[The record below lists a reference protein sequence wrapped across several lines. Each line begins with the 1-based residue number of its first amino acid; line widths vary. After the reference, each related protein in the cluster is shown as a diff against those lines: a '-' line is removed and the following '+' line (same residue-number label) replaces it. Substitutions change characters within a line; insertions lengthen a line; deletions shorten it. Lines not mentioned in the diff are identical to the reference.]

1 MDKLQMS
8 SIDLARTNIQVN
20 ELNKKIGDTK
30 PPEEGKKALGKDSFL
45 KLLVTQLQHQDPT
58 KPMED
63 REFIAQMAQ
72 FSSLEQITNL
82 NREIK
87 SLLKS
92 SESSMAYGIL
102 GKRVDSYSPLT
113 KKVVSGIA
121 ESVKY
126 AGDQVRVMVGK
137 NEVSLSDINA
147 VHHVEKNSTI
157 DVKK

>member
-1 MDKLQMS
+1 MNKLQMS
-8 SIDLARTNIQVN
+8 SIELTRTNMQVN

-82 NREIK
+82 NKEIRSLIK
-87 SLLKS
+87 SS
-92 SESSMAYGIL
+92 QSSMAYGVL
-102 GKRVDSYSPLT
+102 GRKIESYNPVT
-113 KKVVSGIA
+113 KKIISGIA
-121 ESVKY
+121 RSIKY
-126 AGDQVRVMVGK
+126 VDDRVRVTVGN
-137 NEVSLSDINA
+137 NEISLDDIHA
-147 VHHVEKNSTI
+147 VHSVDKSGTI

>member
-1 MDKLQMS
+1 MINTKMS
-8 SIDLARTNIQVN
+8 SMDLARTNMQVN

-63 REFIAQMAQ
+63 KEFIAQMAQ

-82 NREIK
+82 NKEIR

-92 SESSMAYGIL
+92 SQSSMAYGIL
-102 GKRVDSYSPLT
+102 GKRVESYNPAT
-113 KKVVSGIA
+113 KKFVSGIA

-126 AGDQVRVMVGK
+126 AGDQVRVRIGE
-137 NEVSLSDINA
+137 NEVSLNDINA
-147 VHHVEKNSTI
+147 VHYVEKNSTI

>member
-1 MDKLQMS
+1 MDKLQMTT
-8 SIDLARTNIQVN
+8 IERARTNLQVN
-20 ELNKKIGDTK
+20 ELNRKIGDTK
-30 PPEEGKKALGKDSFL
+30 KPEEGKKALGKDSFL

-82 NREIK
+82 NKEIR
-87 SLLKS
+87 SLLRNS
-92 SESSMAYGIL
+92 QSSMAYGIL
-102 GKRVDSYSPLT
+102 GKRVESYNPAT

-121 ESVKY
+121 ESIKY
-126 AGDQVRVMVGK
+126 ADDQVRVMVGK
-137 NEVSLSDINA
+137 NEVSLNDIHA
-147 VHHVEKNSTI
+147 VHYVDKNSTI

>member
-1 MDKLQMS
+1 MDKLQMTT
-8 SIDLARTNIQVN
+8 IERARTNLQVN
-20 ELNKKIGDTK
+20 ELNRKIGDTK
-30 PPEEGKKALGKDSFL
+30 APEEGKKALGKDSFL
-45 KLLVTQLQHQDPT
+45 KLLVTQLKHQDPT

-82 NREIK
+82 NKEIR

-102 GKRVDSYSPLT
+102 GKRIDSYNPTT
-113 KKVVSGIA
+113 KKMVSGIA
-121 ESVKY
+121 ESIKY
-126 AGDQVRVMVGK
+126 ADDQVRVMVGK
-137 NEVSLSDINA
+137 KEVSLNDIHA
-147 VHHVEKNSTI
+147 VHYVEKSGTI